1 MKDQVWWVTGA
12 SSGIGAAL
20 ARGLAARGAKL
31 ILSGRNVAAL
41 EAAARDIGP
50 GTMILPFEA
59 TDYAALPRMVEEAWN
74 WCGRIDGLVN
84 NAGISQRSLAVDTD
98 FSVYQKIVDVD
109 LLAPIALT
117 QQLLPRMIKAGGGQ
131 IVAISSVAGIAGVP
145 LRSAYCAAK
154 HGLIGY
160 HDSVRAENEHLGLK
174 VLVVAPGLA
183 LDNFEISGPPNVPLP
198 VEMLYFSGEAHPG
211 FNRLEW
217 ATATEINNS
226 GFAVERS
233 RELLGHGDR
242 WHRALLASTRS
253 GRGPTLRPA
262 ASRRTRRS
270 RSHRWVPSD
279 RGVVRHCQGRCGAG
293 DAGDPRRGGDDRE
306 DRRALRGRRR

>member
-1 MKDQVWWVTGA
+1 MKDQIWWVTGA

-20 ARGLAARGAKL
+20 ARGLAGRGARL

-41 EAAARDIGP
+41 EAVARDCGP

-59 TDYAALPRMVEEAWN
+59 TDYAALPALAQEAWN
-74 WCGRIDGLVN
+74 WGGRIDGLVN

-98 FSVYQKIVDVD
+98 FSVYQKIIDVD

-160 HDSVRAENEHLGLK
+160 HDSVRAENEHMGLK
-174 VLVVAPGLA
+174 VLVVAPGSVQTNVSRNA
-183 LDNFEISGPPNVPLP
+183 LSADGSVRGTSDSAIDNGLSPDVAAAQILD
-198 VEMLYFSGEAHPG
+198 
-211 FNRLEW
+211 
-217 ATATEINNS
+217 
-226 GFAVERS
+226 AVAAGT
-233 RELLGHGDR
+233 RELVVAEGAEAQIP
-242 WHRALLASTRS
+242 AL
-253 GRGPTLRPA
+253 
-262 ASRRTRRS
+262 RR
-270 RSHRWVPSD
+270 
-279 RGVVRHCQGRCGAG
+279 
-293 DAGDPRRGGDDRE
+293 GDPDALFDRMS
-306 DRRALRGRRR
+306 AMVQAGYAKQMGATPSS

>member
-1 MKDQVWWVTGA
+1 MQDQVWWVTGA

-20 ARGLAARGAKL
+20 ARGLAARGARL

-41 EAAARDIGP
+41 EAVAKEIGP

-59 TDYAALPRMVEEAWN
+59 TDYAALPTLVDEAWG

-98 FSVYQKIVDVD
+98 FAVYQKIVDVD

-117 QQLLPRMIKAGGGQ
+117 QQLLPRMIAAGGGQ

-174 VLVVAPGLA
+174 VLVVAPGSVATNVSRNA
-183 LDNFEISGPPNVPLP
+183 LNADGSVR
-198 VEMLYFSGEAHPG
+198 GESDAAIENGLSPDFAAG
-211 FNRLEW
+211 KILD
-217 ATATEINNS
+217 
-226 GFAVERS
+226 AVEAGT
-233 RELLGHGDR
+233 RELVVAGGAETAVAEL
-242 WHRALLASTRS
+242 
-253 GRGPTLRPA
+253 
-262 ASRRTRRS
+262 RRS
-270 RSHRWVPSD
+270 NPDALFD
-279 RGVVRHCQGRCGAG
+279 RMSAMVQAG
-293 DAGDPRRGGDDRE
+293 YAQQMK
-306 DRRALRGRRR
+306 ATSAS